1 MRIIQS
7 FWSCQ
12 SQNLTKH
19 SFGWYSPE
27 YHLMSWALSVLQLRN
42 FYNEVELYTDHT
54 GYEFLIKKLGLPYT
68 DTHIVLDELN
78 SFHKELWALPK
89 VKVYGIQTKEFL
101 HVDGDVFIWKPF
113 PEDFLTKPIVTQNIE
128 KGTPYYGKILA
139 VLHDRLS
146 YFPSAISAN
155 RKKTDDVFAYNA
167 GIFGGSDT
175 DFIKLYSNEAIR
187 FIENNLNNFN
197 QITVSDFNVVFEQYL
212 FYCLIQEHQK
222 AVDCLFNETVYDLS
236 YKGFADFSEV
246 PFNRWYLH
254 LLGFYKKNLQ
264 VCDQMAAYMRLH
276 YPEYYYRILLL
287 FDNTEDGLMRRY
299 YWLNEFENVNSLI
312 NMHHRLADEFKLD
325 SEFFKDDAK
334 VRTFVNEK
342 NICFRHQLLN
352 QTTKLSDEFVN
363 DFDFFERELWRIVNE
378 EFSQISYKSLWSR
391 DIISAGYTEYI
402 FENERTTLDKVIVAD
417 KNTRQ
422 ISCKFNWLQLL
433 LEEGIINFQSS
444 EQNPEGFQ
452 MLVIPECDETGYS
465 LDTLDNL
472 DCLLLSALSRPL
484 KIQDLLNELETF
496 FEEEDLKE
504 SRTEFRQL
512 VFGRIKKA
520 ILNKSVRVV
529 KTK

>member
-1 MRIIQS
+1 MRVIQS

-12 SQNLTKH
+12 NQDLTKH
-19 SFGWYSPE
+19 SFGWCAPE
-27 YHLMSWALSVLQLRN
+27 YHLMSWALSVLQLRK
-42 FYNEVELYTDHT
+42 FYNKVELYTDRN
-54 GYEFLIKKLGLPYT
+54 GYEFLIKELNLPYT
-68 DTHIVLDELN
+68 DIHIVLDELN

-89 VKVYGIQTKEFL
+89 VKVYGIQAKEFL

-113 PEDFLTKPIVTQNIE
+113 PKDFLTKPIVTQNIE

-139 VLHDRLS
+139 LLNDRLS
-146 YFPSAISAN
+146 YFPAAILAN

-175 DFIKLYSNEAIR
+175 DFIRLYSNEAMR
-187 FIENNLNNFN
+187 FIENNLDDFN

-222 AVDCLFNETVYDLS
+222 IVDCLFAETVYDLS

-254 LLGFYKKNLQ
+254 LLGFYKKNQL

-287 FDNTEDGLMRRY
+287 FDYTEDRVMRKY
-299 YWLNEFENVNSLI
+299 FWLNEFDNLSSLM
-312 NMHHRLADEFKLD
+312 NMHRKLAIESALD
-325 SEFFKDDAK
+325 SELIIDDSK
-334 VRTFVNEK
+334 VGQFVNK
-342 NICFRHQLLN
+342 KAICFRHKLLN
-352 QTTKLSDEFVN
+352 DTSRLSDEFVN
-363 DFDFFERELWRIVNE
+363 DLDFFERELSRIVNE

-391 DIISAGYTEYI
+391 DILFAGYIQYV
-402 FENERTTLDKVIVAD
+402 FENEKAIIYKVIVAD

-422 ISCKFNWLQLL
+422 ISCRFNWLHLL
-433 LEEGIINFQSS
+433 LEDGIINLQPS
-444 EQNPEGFQ
+444 EQNADVFQ
-452 MLVIPECDETGYS
+452 ILVVPECDDTGYS

-472 DCLLLSALSRPL
+472 DCLLLSVLSHPL
-484 KIQDLLNELETF
+484 KIQDLLNEIGAF
-496 FEEEDLKE
+496 FEEEDLNE

-520 ILNKSVRVV
+520 ISNKSVKVV
-529 KTK
+529 TE

>member
-1 MRIIQS
+1 M
-7 FWSCQ
+7 
-12 SQNLTKH
+12 
-19 SFGWYSPE
+19 P
-27 YHLMSWALSVLQLRN
+27 
-42 FYNEVELYTDHT
+42 
-54 GYEFLIKKLGLPYT
+54 
-68 DTHIVLDELN
+68 
-78 SFHKELWALPK
+78 
-89 VKVYGIQTKEFL
+89 
-101 HVDGDVFIWKPF
+101 
-113 PEDFLTKPIVTQNIE
+113 
-128 KGTPYYGKILA
+128 
-139 VLHDRLS
+139 
-146 YFPSAISAN
+146 
-155 RKKTDDVFAYNA
+155 
-167 GIFGGSDT
+167 
-175 DFIKLYSNEAIR
+175 
-187 FIENNLNNFN
+187 FN

-378 EFSQISYKSLWSR
+378 KFSQISYKSLWSR